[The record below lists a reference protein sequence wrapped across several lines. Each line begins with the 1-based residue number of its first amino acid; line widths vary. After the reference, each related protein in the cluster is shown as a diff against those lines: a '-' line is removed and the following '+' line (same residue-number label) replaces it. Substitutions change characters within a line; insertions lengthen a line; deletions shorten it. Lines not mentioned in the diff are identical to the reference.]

1 MQTIYTKMIPF
12 IRVRAAADSGGFVLP
27 LPRRLP

>member
-1 MQTIYTKMIPF
+1 MQTIFFTIIPN
-12 IRVRAAADSGGFVLP
+12 IRIRAAADSGGFVLP